1 MNFSRVRTVFSV
13 FETTL
18 FKNLTARNHRLGW
31 KMSTAEASS
40 SSENKY
46 KDYVKFLELV
56 GGLKVSFFL

>member
-1 MNFSRVRTVFSV
+1 
-13 FETTL
+13 
-18 FKNLTARNHRLGW
+18 
-31 KMSTAEASS
+31 MSTAEASS